1 MNLIT
6 VSISDFRDK
15 LSDYLTLVSLGKGT
29 ISLTNAKSGEEV
41 ARIVG
46 VKEKKETI
54 EERLAEL
61 YSLAGFAAKFKDDS
75 REKFAK
81 MEKDYIKNLKKRRI
95 L

>member
-41 ARIVG
+41 ARIVA
-46 VKEKKETI
+46 VKEKNETI
-54 EERLAEL
+54 EERLAEVE
-61 YSLAGFAAKFKDDS
+61 SLAGFAAKIKDTN
-75 REKFAK
+75 RTKFAR
-81 MEKDYIKNLKKRRI
+81 MEKTYIRNLKTGKI